1 MKRGATALSMGC
13 ALLLA
18 LAGCGTKAGGGGG
31 GAEAAGPPAGGWPQP
46 VNGRLTTKMCGLL
59 TDADYAKY
67 GHERLPVVS
76 QKQVDDQP
84 NAVDCLY
91 TTQDD
96 LNLSLQPTAEAAKLA
111 YADTLDDHKERLTE
125 DHRQTVLA
133 NNVVPGADESWF
145 DYWTL
150 GTANS
155 KYTEYE
161 IGVRRGSLIVS
172 MILSGLKGK
181 TEKDPRV
188 VLSGLAG
195 LVLQR
200 IPSVGRTDTGKT
212 QKARFSVTGPGRAK
226 QIVYNDPATSKTVT
240 LKNVKLPWHVEKPLV
255 TLGSPMVMFTLNATS
270 NSPMAA
276 LGCSISVDGQTVVVQ
291 QPGIGA
297 FASCV
302 DSYTPPK

>member
-1 MKRGATALSMGC
+1 MKRGAAVVC
-13 ALLLA
+13 ALVLA
-18 LAGCGTKAGGGGG
+18 LAGCGTKLPGGHS
-31 GAEAAGPPAGGWPQP
+31 AAKASGGPPPGGWPQP
-46 VNGRLTTKMCGLL
+46 VNGQLTTQMCGLL

-67 GHERLPVVS
+67 GHERLPMVS
-76 QKQVDDQP
+76 EKRSDNEP
-84 NAVDCLY
+84 NAVDCLHM
-91 TTQDD
+91 TQDD
-96 LNLSLQPTAEAAKLA
+96 LTLNLQPTAEAAKLTYDA
-111 YADTLDDHKERLTE
+111 RLRDHKHRLVE
-125 DHRQTVLA
+125 DGRPTVLA
-133 NNVVPGADESWF
+133 ENVVPGSDQSWF

-155 KYTEYE
+155 KFTEYE

-181 TEKDPRV
+181 KEKDPRV